1 MLHKIRRAMRD
12 RDYTYQL
19 AGIVGIDDSFFNSPT
34 QTEGGG
40 KRGRGTSKNSGNCW
54 RSTHGDAVGFANIT
68 VVDKVDC
75 LTVEHVI
82 KNRYFWKQNN

>member
-12 RDYTYQL
+12 RDYTFQL

-40 KRGRGTSKNSGNCW
+40 KRGRGTSKNSGNC
-54 RSTHGDAVGFANIT
+54 
-68 VVDKVDC
+68 
-75 LTVEHVI
+75 
-82 KNRYFWKQNN
+82 